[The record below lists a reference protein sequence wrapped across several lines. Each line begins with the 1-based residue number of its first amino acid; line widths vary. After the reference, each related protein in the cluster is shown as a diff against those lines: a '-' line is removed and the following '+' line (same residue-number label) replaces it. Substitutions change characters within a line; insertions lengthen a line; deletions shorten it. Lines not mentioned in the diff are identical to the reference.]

1 MTSVG
6 LSGGLT
12 CGYRSDGLRAWKQ
25 DNQGVRTYF
34 LYDGGNPILELDSA
48 GAVKN
53 VNVFAPD
60 GLVARKE
67 GSSWTYYTFD
77 PQGNVLNKL
86 DASEDVTAGRLLDA
100 WGQGVETTLPRN
112 IDPWGY
118 NAKWGYYYDRE
129 TALYLCQHRMY
140 DASAGRWLNRDPIG
154 LAGGMNLY
162 GYCAG
167 GPVGAADPLGFYG
180 TGSFWGDA
188 GQMLLGVGDALGLT
202 HVPSAAEIALN
213 ALDPMGIARLNAD
226 FLSDPSGYV
235 QGAVEGVSLW
245 DTDDPREYGR
255 RVTNFT
261 MLIFGTCELAGLR
274 PRRGAPPLRPG
285 SRDGGSA
292 GKRFSRATRAATLT
306 ANPDTCVYCRLK
318 TSTPHV
324 DHIIPR
330 STGGDATPAN
340 AQTTCP
346 HCNLSKGAR
355 KFPVTPPS
363 QYNGPWPPSHW

>member
-1 MTSVG
+1 MPERYPAGRLAFDVGNRVTSVG

-60 GLVARKE
+60 GLMARKE

-86 DASEDVTAGRLLDA
+86 DASESVTAGRLLDA
-100 WGQGVETTLPRN
+100 WGQGV
-112 IDPWGY
+112 
-118 NAKWGYYYDRE
+118 E

-154 LAGGMNLY
+154 IAGGMNLY

-167 GPVGAADPLGFYG
+167 GPVGSVDPWGFYG

-188 GQMLLGVGDALGLT
+188 GQILLGVGDALGLT
-202 HVPSAAEIALN
+202 HVPSAAEVAMSI
-213 ALDPMGIARLNAD
+213 LDPGGIGRLNAD
-226 FLSDPSGYV
+226 FLSDPQGFV
-235 QGAVEGVSLW
+235 QSAVDSYSFW
-245 DTDDPREYGR
+245 DTDDPREFGGRFARAGLALYGA
-255 RVTNFT
+255 
-261 MLIFGTCELAGLR
+261 CELAGLKTGHR
-274 PRRGAPPLRPG
+274 VYEHGFGERRSTYRKRHWKSRAQDPASLKEFGAAGVMRMKDGLAPQRANPMAPGGVESKELAHVGTPYSQGGTSYIELWPQEHALIDPFRRPG
-285 SRDGGSA
+285 
-292 GKRFSRATRAATLT
+292 
-306 ANPDTCVYCRLK
+306 Y
-318 TSTPHV
+318 
-324 DHIIPR
+324 
-330 STGGDATPAN
+330 
-340 AQTTCP
+340 
-346 HCNLSKGAR
+346 
-355 KFPVTPPS
+355 
-363 QYNGPWPPSHW
+363 